1 MVLKIVSY
9 PSESWVLPILV
20 MSCFVLYAGIAAA
33 FFFESWF
40 QIHLFAPWML
50 MPIISL
56 FSGNTPS
63 FAILYF
69 SKKNDVRVV
78 WQWLCTAGRTLKM
91 FAKNYTKT
99 FHYCPES
106 MKPYSETSTAL
117 RKIIQSTSWAVYCAM
132 LPRLF
137 APFDI
142 GDAISITALQ
152 NGHPIHPTQCCLRAF
167 SDFQNVTVTVMRFNI
182 CLLKSYMILLT
193 NLDLDQ

>member
-1 MVLKIVSY
+1 
-9 PSESWVLPILV
+9 

-33 FFFESWF
+33 FFFEPWF

-69 SKKNDVRVV
+69 LWKELCKSGVAAVVVYRRKDVKNIC
-78 WQWLCTAGRTLKM
+78 QKLYQ
-91 FAKNYTKT
+91 N
-99 FHYCPES
+99 YCPES
-106 MKPYSETSTAL
+106 MKLYSETSTEL
-117 RKIIQSTSWAVYCAM
+117 SKIIQSTSWAVYCAM

-152 NGHPIHPTQCCLRAF
+152 NGHPIHPTQSCLRAF
-167 SDFQNVTVTVMRFNI
+167 SVFQNVTVTVLRFNI
-182 CLLKSYMILLT
+182 YASWKALWYYWPI
-193 NLDLDQ
+193 